1 MQFLADYITYNIFQL
16 SKDTVLANTVN
27 FFIYDTVKIFT
38 LLIIITH
45 LMSLI
50 RHYLPIAKFKQFL
63 VSKKLYGLDY
73 FVSALFGAVTPF
85 CSCSSI
91 PLFIGFLQANIPLGV
106 VFTFLITSPLINEI
120 AITLFFSYFGWKIT
134 LSYVIAG
141 ISIGM
146 VGGYIIGKLKM
157 EKYVIKLEEKKC
169 CCSKKSKP
177 VVEKTL
183 LKITKEAFGIVRKIW
198 LYIIIGVLL
207 GAVIHGYVPVGFFE
221 EYLQKAGI
229 LSVPLAVILAVPLYS
244 NASAV
249 VPIIQALVVKGVPL
263 GTAFAFMMAVIG
275 ISLPEALMLKRVL
288 KLKLLVWFFGLVTIG
303 IIMIG
308 YIFNLLFN

>member
-1 MQFLADYITYNIFQL
+1 MHLLSDYITYNILQL
-16 SKDTVLANTVN
+16 GKNTVLANTVN
-27 FFIYDTVKIFT
+27 FFIYDTIKIFL

-50 RHYLPIAKFKQFL
+50 RHYLPITKFKQFL
-63 VSKKLYGLDY
+63 ISKKLYGLDY

-120 AITLFFSYFGWKIT
+120 AVTLFFSYFGWKIT
-134 LSYVIAG
+134 LSYIIAG
-141 ISIGM
+141 MSIGM
-146 VGGYIIGKLKM
+146 IGGYIIGKLEM

-169 CCSKKSKP
+169 CCKKGKP
-177 VVEKTL
+177 VVDKAI
-183 LKITKEAFGIVRKIW
+183 LKITKEAFGIIRNIW

-207 GAVIHGYVPVGFFE
+207 GAVIHNYIPVGFFE

-229 LSVPLAVILAVPLYS
+229 LAVPLAVILAVPMYS

-249 VPIIQALVVKGVPL
+249 VPVIQALVAKGIPF
-263 GTAFAFMMAVIG
+263 GTAFAFMMAVVG
-275 ISLPEALMLKRVL
+275 LSLPEAIMLKKVL
-288 KLKLLVWFFGLVTIG
+288 KLKLLLWFFALVTVGIVAIG
-303 IIMIG
+303 FIFN
-308 YIFNLLFN
+308 YIF